1 MAAPMPCGPP
11 LRHAVA
17 TSISGWCIATTA
29 LEALRSGNRM
39 VCLITH
45 VRELAE
51 RMPVRIE
58 VVKTH
63 GGSRI
68 VANQV

>member
-1 MAAPMPCGPP
+1 
-11 LRHAVA
+11 
-17 TSISGWCIATTA
+17 
-29 LEALRSGNRM
+29 M